1 MNMISLEQRPAPHS
15 RLVRH
20 TGDSLRV
27 TLRLSQPLQGKAWLR
42 TNLGNAAIHRQEIV
56 DFYEKGLPR
65 LGRDWHDLP
74 MRQVDEKTYEIILP
88 LSEIGLFDFKA
99 FFAEAGGQQS
109 IWPRGENAR
118 VKVVTA
124 LAAADNTIYNAF
136 VRQFG
141 PNLSGGA
148 WSENLQQ
155 AAASL
160 DEANYTVVPPSGT
173 FRAFASHL
181 DFIINELGFRI
192 IQFLP
197 VHPAPTTF
205 ARMGRY
211 GSPFAPLDFFD
222 VDASMA
228 EFDRVTTPLE
238 QFLEVIDQ
246 IHSRG
251 ALVFLDL
258 PIDHTGWASEMQS
271 HHPEWFM
278 RNDDGSFQSPGA
290 WGVVWADLCKL
301 DFRQKALWQRLAEV
315 FLHWCRNGV
324 DGFRCDAGYM
334 IPVPVW
340 EYIIA
345 RVRQQYPATI
355 FFLEGLGGGQDATT
369 RLLEEAGMDWAY
381 SELFQN
387 YSADEISRY
396 LDFATRYSC
405 EVGTLVNFAETHD
418 NDRLAKRGAAW
429 ARLRVALNALFAPSG
444 CFGIANGVEWLATE
458 RIDVHQAS
466 SLNWGARENLTAWI
480 AKLTRLLKSHPA
492 FKADAACRVP
502 VGSAGTGVGLLRI
515 PRRHPEWTL
524 LAIANPESNSPA
536 TYEWNFQEFNPG
548 SEAVDL
554 LSGRRLALKLDDQC
568 LFRISLNPAEVL
580 CLALP
585 NAPRLPRQRISA
597 VQWQHLKATVLRFR
611 VHKSGVA
618 DLQGVDLDAE
628 AHALYRNPASYLRQ
642 LNGLQNYLPVVEWSP
657 SRDQNRM
664 VCLLPGHH
672 LLINHTAPFTAQLV
686 ANDRCIE
693 QIHAVPRFDGRFFAL
708 FQPLP
713 KASTPFIAETRL
725 NIFSKEG
732 THQRLTGHLLVLPS
746 LHREKL
752 LLSLS
757 RDKATVHHCALATND
772 LGGYG
777 LISTA
782 WGVVRSQY
790 QALLAANQQPDF
802 PVDRTVVLPRCRVWL
817 VYRDFSQEIGPHCQ
831 QDFAV
836 VARNTL
842 CWHFAV
848 PSGMGGNLYLKVI
861 YHLDE
866 TRNACSLTF
875 VRQVPPPEQEEIL
888 ALAAS
893 EPVTL
898 LARPDVDDRCNH
910 GVTIASDG
918 PEHDFPGR
926 VQTKKQGFS
935 FQLSSGNSLEMH
947 ASRGIFVGQPEWS
960 YSQPRPLE
968 AQRGLRAENDLF
980 SPGFFKA
987 ALKRGEAV
995 TFTAEVLADAE
1006 EFHGIPAPSL
1016 EEEKPLELNLEQA
1029 LRMAMDAFVVRREP
1043 FKTVIAGYPWFLDWG
1058 RDTLICLRGLIAAGR
1073 KDDAFAIIR
1082 QFASFEENGTLPNM
1096 ISGSNVSNRDTSDAP
1111 LLLFPAVQAYLAAEP
1126 PERAKEILDADCNGR
1141 RLIDI
1146 LKSIVDNYRNGTPNG
1161 IKMDSESA
1169 LVFSPAHFTWMDTNY
1184 PAATPREGY
1193 PIELQALW
1201 HFALRFL
1208 DEHAAGKEY
1217 ADLAK
1222 LAKNSANK
1230 LFASSEH
1237 VGFSDCLHATPG
1249 QPARTAKADDACR
1262 PNQLLAI
1269 TLGLVTELPLQ
1280 QAILDACAQLVVP
1293 GAMRSLAC
1301 QHVNYELPVMRD
1313 GQLLNDPSNPYWGHY
1328 EGDEDTRRKP
1338 AYHNGTAWSH
1348 LLPSYCEALVVV
1360 YGDSARQAAA
1370 ALLGSTA
1377 VLMRQGCLGHLPE
1390 IIDGDYPHQLR
1401 GCCAQAWS
1409 TAEALRILLQ
1419 IQPPN

>member
-1 MNMISLEQRPAPHS
+1 MSLEQRPAPHS
-15 RLVRH
+15 RIVRH

-27 TLRLSQPLQGKAWLR
+27 TLRLSRAMQGEAWLR
-42 TNLGNAAIHRQEIV
+42 TNLGNAAIHRQEII

-74 MRQVDEKTYEIILP
+74 MRQVDDKTYEIILP
-88 LSEIGLFDFKA
+88 LTEIGLFDFKA
-99 FFAEAGGQQS
+99 FFAEVGGAQS
-109 IWPRGENAR
+109 HWPRGENAR

-124 LAAADNTIYNAF
+124 LAVADNTIYNAF

-148 WSENLQQ
+148 WKEEVLQ
-155 AAASL
+155 AAARL

-173 FRAFASHL
+173 FRAFARHL

-197 VHPAPTTF
+197 VHPTPTTF

-222 VDASMA
+222 VDAGMA

-278 RNDDGSFQSPGA
+278 RNADGSFQSPGA

-334 IPVPVW
+334 VPMPVW

-387 YSADEISRY
+387 YSAADIARY
-396 LDFATRYSC
+396 LDFATRYS
-405 EVGTLVNFAETHD
+405 GTIGALVNFAETHD

-429 ARLRVALNALFAPSG
+429 ARLRLALNALFAPAG

-466 SLNWGARENLTAWI
+466 SLNWGARENLTALI
-480 AKLTRLLKSHPA
+480 RKLTGLLKAHPA
-492 FKADAACRVP
+492 FRADAACRVP
-502 VGSAGTGVGLLRI
+502 VGAAGSGVGLLRV

-524 LAIANPESNSPA
+524 LVVANPEPNAPA

-548 SEAVDL
+548 SEAIDL
-554 LSGRRLALKLDDQC
+554 LTGRRLALKLNDQC
-568 LFRISLNPAEVL
+568 LFRLALNPAEVL

-597 VQWQHLKATVLRFR
+597 VQWQHLKATALRFR
-611 VHKSGVA
+611 RHKNGQE

-628 AHALYRNPASYLRQ
+628 AQALYRNPTSYLRR
-642 LNGLQNYLPVVEWSP
+642 LNGMHNYLPVVEWSP
-657 SRDQNRM
+657 DRDQNRM
-664 VCLLPGHH
+664 VCLMPGHH
-672 LLINHTAPFTAQLV
+672 LLINHNAPFTAQLV
-686 ANDRCIE
+686 ANDHCME
-693 QIHAVPRFDGRFFAL
+693 QIHAMPRFDGRYFAL

-713 KASTPFIAETRL
+713 KGPVPCLAETRI
-725 NIFSKEG
+725 NIFSQDG
-732 THQRLTGHLLVLPS
+732 IHQRLTGHLLVLPS
-746 LHREKL
+746 LHREHL
-752 LLSLS
+752 HLRLT
-757 RDKATVHHCALATND
+757 RDQATENHCALATND

-777 LISTA
+777 LLQAA
-782 WGVVRSQY
+782 WGVIRSHY
-790 QALLAANQQPDF
+790 QALLAANQNPAM
-802 PVDRTVVLPRCRVWL
+802 PTDRTIVFPRCRAWL
-817 VYRDFSQEIGPHCQ
+817 VYRDFSQEIGPSCQ
-831 QDFAV
+831 QSFAV
-836 VARNTL
+836 TARNTM
-842 CWHFAV
+842 CWSFAV
-848 PSGMGGNLYLKVI
+848 PSGMGGNVYLKI
-861 YHLDE
+861 LYHLDE
-866 TRNACSLTF
+866 HRNACTLTF
-875 VRQVPPPEQEEIL
+875 TRCQPPQDEEEL
-888 ALAAS
+888 MAQDAN

-898 LARPDVDDRCNH
+898 LLRPDVNDRCH
-910 GVTIASDG
+910 HAVTIASSG
-918 PEHDFPGR
+918 PEHDFPARVRNVEGGFAFGLAGGGR
-926 VQTKKQGFS
+926 
-935 FQLSSGNSLEMH
+935 LEMRTTSGH
-947 ASRGIFVGQPEWS
+947 FIQQQEWS
-960 YSQPRPLE
+960 YSQHRSLE
-968 AQRGLRAENDLF
+968 AERGLRAETDLF
-980 SPGFFKA
+980 SPGFFKG
-987 ALKRGEAV
+987 ALKRGESLALM
-995 TFTAEVLADAE
+995 AEVLAAE
-1006 EFHGIPAPSL
+1006 ETAPPIPTEKHPDAPIDCSL
-1016 EEEKPLELNLEQA
+1016 KEA
-1029 LRMAMDAFVVRREP
+1029 LLLALDAFIVRRDP

-1058 RDTLICLRGLIAAGR
+1058 RDTLICLRGLISAGR
-1073 KDDAFAIIR
+1073 REDAFDIIR
-1082 QFASFEENGTLPNM
+1082 LFASFEENGTLPNM
-1096 ISGSNVSNRDTSDAP
+1096 ISGGDVSNRDTSDAP
-1111 LLLFPAVQAYLAAEP
+1111 LLLFPAVHDYLAAEP
-1126 PERAKEILDADCNGR
+1126 PERAAEILGADCNGR
-1141 RLIDI
+1141 KLIDI
-1146 LKSIVDNYRNGTPNG
+1146 LKDIVDNYRAGTPNG
-1161 IKMDSESA
+1161 IRMDAESA

-1193 PIELQALW
+1193 PIDLQALW

-1208 DEHAAGKEY
+1208 AEQGQGDEY
-1217 ADLAK
+1217 ADLA
-1222 LAKNSANK
+1222 AQVSESVAK
-1230 LFASSEH
+1230 LFPSADH
-1237 VGFSDCLHATPG
+1237 VGYSDCLHAPPG
-1249 QPARTAKADDACR
+1249 QPARMAKPDDACR

-1269 TLGLVTELPLQ
+1269 TLGLVVEPQ
-1280 QAILDACAQLVVP
+1280 QRQRILDACAQLVVP

-1313 GQLLNDPSNPYWGHY
+1313 GQLLNDPANPYWGHY

-1338 AYHNGTAWSH
+1338 AYHNGTAWGF
-1348 LLPSYCEALVVV
+1348 LLPNYCEALVIA
-1360 YGDSARQAAA
+1360 YGESARQAAA

-1377 VLMRQGCLGHLPE
+1377 VLMQQGCLGQLPE
-1390 IIDGDYPHQLR
+1390 ITDGDYPHRLR

-1409 TAEALRILLQ
+1409 IAETLRVFVQ
-1419 IQPPN
+1419 IEG

>member
-1 MNMISLEQRPAPHS
+1 MNEISLEQRPTPHS

-27 TLRLSQPLQGKAWLR
+27 TLRLSKPMQGRAWLR
-42 TNLGNAAIHRQEIV
+42 TNLGNAAIHRQEII

-74 MRQVDEKTYEIILP
+74 MRQVDAKTYEIILP
-88 LSEIGLFDFKA
+88 LTEIGLFDFKA
-99 FFAEAGGQQS
+99 FFTEEGNA
-109 IWPRGENAR
+109 IRHWPRGENAR
-118 VKVVTA
+118 IKVVTA
-124 LAAADNTIYNAF
+124 LAVADNTIYNAF

-148 WSENLQQ
+148 WKEELLQ
-155 AAASL
+155 AAARL

-173 FRAFASHL
+173 FRAFARHL

-197 VHPAPTTF
+197 VHPTPTTF

-222 VDASMA
+222 VDAGMA

-278 RNDDGSFQSPGA
+278 RNADGSFQSPGA
-290 WGVVWADLCKL
+290 WGIVWADLCKL

-334 IPVPVW
+334 IPMPVW

-387 YSADEISRY
+387 YSANDITHY
-396 LDFATRYSC
+396 LDFATRYS
-405 EVGTLVNFAETHD
+405 GTIGPLVNFAETHD
-418 NDRLAKRGAAW
+418 NDRLAKRGSAW
-429 ARLRVALNALFAPSG
+429 ARLRVALNALFAHAG

-458 RIDVHQAS
+458 RIDVHQSS
-466 SLNWGARENLTAWI
+466 SLNWGARENLTALLR
-480 AKLTRLLKSHPA
+480 KLTGLLKTHPA
-492 FKADAACRVP
+492 FRSDAVCRIP
-502 VGSAGTGVGLLRI
+502 VGSAGSGVGLLRV
-515 PRRHPEWTL
+515 PRHHSEWTL
-524 LAIANPESNSPA
+524 LVVANPEPNAPA

-548 SEAVDL
+548 SEAIDML
-554 LSGRRLALKLDDQC
+554 TGRRIALKLDDQC
-568 LFRISLNPAEVL
+568 LFRIALNPAEIL

-585 NAPRLPRQRISA
+585 NAARLPRQRISA
-597 VQWQHLKATVLRFR
+597 VQWQHLKATALRFR
-611 VHKSGVA
+611 KHENGME

-628 AHALYRNPASYLRQ
+628 AQALYRNPTNYLRQ
-642 LNGLQNYLPVVEWSP
+642 LKGQHNYLPVVEWSP
-657 SRDQNRM
+657 ERDQNRM
-664 VCLLPGHH
+664 VCLMPGHH

-686 ANDRCIE
+686 ANERCME
-693 QIHAVPRFDGRFFAL
+693 QIHAIPRFDGRYFAL

-713 KASTPFIAETRL
+713 KATAPFLAETRI

-732 THQRLTGHLLVLPS
+732 AHQRLTGHLLVLPS
-746 LHREKL
+746 LHREHL
-752 LLSLS
+752 CLSLT
-757 RDKATVHHCALATND
+757 RDQATKHHCALATND

-777 LISTA
+777 LLQAA
-782 WGVVRSQY
+782 WGEIHSQY
-790 QALLAANQQPDF
+790 EALLAANPS
-802 PVDRTVVLPRCRVWL
+802 PTLPTERTIVFPRCRTWL
-817 VYRDFSQEIGPHCQ
+817 VYRDYSQEIGPNCQ
-831 QDFAV
+831 QSFSV
-836 VARNTL
+836 TERNTL
-842 CWHFAV
+842 CWSFAV
-848 PSGMGGNLYLKVI
+848 PSGMGGNVHLKI
-861 YHLDE
+861 LYHLDE
-866 TRNACSLTF
+866 HRNACTLTF
-875 VRQVPPPEQEEIL
+875 TRSQPPTDEEEL
-888 ALAAS
+888 MTVLDAND
-893 EPVTL
+893 PVTL
-898 LARPDVDDRCNH
+898 LMRPDVDDRSH
-910 GVTIASDG
+910 HAVTIAADG
-918 PEHDFPGR
+918 AEREFPTR
-926 VQTKKQGFS
+926 IRTTENS
-935 FQLSSGNSLEMH
+935 FTFGLGNGSRLEMH
-947 ASRGIFVGQPEWS
+947 TTLGCFVQQPEWS
-960 YSQPRPLE
+960 YSQHRSLE
-968 AQRGLRAENDLF
+968 ADRGLRAETDLF
-980 SPGFFKA
+980 SPGYFKGK
-987 ALKRGEAV
+987 LRCGESL
-995 TFTAEVLADAE
+995 TLSAEVLTPQETALP
-1006 EFHGIPAPSL
+1006 PAPERHFS
-1016 EEEKPLELNLEQA
+1016 ETPLEFGLKEA
-1029 LRMAMDAFVVRREP
+1029 LQLALDAFIVRRDP

-1073 KDDAFAIIR
+1073 REDAFAIIR

-1096 ISGSNVSNRDTSDAP
+1096 ISGGDVSNRDTSDAP
-1111 LLLFPAVQAYLAAEP
+1111 LLLFPAVHDYLATEP
-1126 PERAKEILDADCNGR
+1126 SEKSHEILDTDCNGR
-1141 RLIDI
+1141 KLIEI
-1146 LKSIVDNYRNGTPNG
+1146 LKSIVDNYRKGTPNG
-1161 IKMDSESA
+1161 IRMDEESA

-1193 PIELQALW
+1193 PIDLQALW
-1201 HFALRFL
+1201 FFALKFL
-1208 DEHAAGKEY
+1208 SEHDQGKEY
-1217 ADLAK
+1217 ADLATQVRK
-1222 LAKNSANK
+1222 STMEFFPSAD
-1230 LFASSEH
+1230 H
-1237 VGFSDCLHATPG
+1237 VGYSDCLHASAS
-1249 QPARTAKADDACR
+1249 QPARVAKPDDACR

-1269 TLGLVTELPLQ
+1269 TMGLVTEPKQ
-1280 QAILDACAQLVVP
+1280 QQHILDACAQLVVP

-1301 QHVNYELPVMRD
+1301 QHVKYELPVRRD
-1313 GQLLNDPSNPYWGHY
+1313 GQLLNDPANPYWGHY

-1338 AYHNGTAWSH
+1338 AYHNGTAWGF
-1348 LLPSYCEALVVV
+1348 LLPRYCEALVIA
-1360 YGDSARQAAA
+1360 YGDSARQAAS

-1377 VLMRQGCLGHLPE
+1377 MLMRQGCLGQLPE
-1390 IIDGDYPHQLR
+1390 IVDGDYPHRLR

-1409 TAEALRILLQ
+1409 ITETLRVLVQ
-1419 IQPPN
+1419 INA